1 MELELIN
8 AVSRSSAL
16 AVILLVLCSVFFSMN
31 VYFIKKTLA
40 KFEEKFDKIE
50 CKVIELLSDI
60 RVMTNNM
67 DATNQAMT
75 NVHVRLESQAT
86 DLKDQQTQL
95 NRHDVRI
102 EILENIIEK

>member
-1 MELELIN
+1 MDGELIKMLD
-8 AVSRSSAL
+8 ASPL
-16 AVILLVLCSVFFSMN
+16 ATLIMAITIFVLFSIAI
-31 VYFIKKTLA
+31 YFVRKTL
-40 KFEEKFDKIE
+40 DKIDSIE
-50 CKVIELLSDI
+50 NSIKELLADI